1 MKCYSGAVFLLIY
14 VVLSPSGQA
23 AKNMMFTG
31 TLIDPP
37 ACTIKNSKDDAID
50 VDFGDR
56 VGINKVNGE
65 NYLQPMN
72 YQITCES
79 GAVDRGMS
87 LEIVGTPAD
96 YDRAAIVTGI
106 TDLAIQIKQ
115 NGIPFTLNN
124 PLPISIYSQPRLE
137 AVPVKRQGAR
147 LTEGPF
153 EATATLKVVY
163 Q

>member
-1 MKCYSGAVFLLIY
+1 MKCYSGAVLLLIY
-14 VVLSPSGQA
+14 GVLSPAGQA
-23 AKNMMFTG
+23 GMNMSFTG

-37 ACTIKNSKDDAID
+37 PCTIKNSKDDAID

-65 NYLQPMN
+65 NYLQSMN

-79 GAVDRGMS
+79 GANDKGIS

-96 YDRAAIVTGI
+96 YDRAAVVTDI

-115 NGIPFTLNN
+115 NGVPFTLNK
-124 PLPISIYSQPRLE
+124 PLPISILSKPRLE
-137 AVPVKRQGAR
+137 AVPVKRQGAK
-147 LTEGPF
+147 LTAGPF